1 MTDRQVGGTVMLIHG
16 EITGENVFV
25 CVKPELVLMMSLNG
39 CARTF
44 NINNQP

>member
-1 MTDRQVGGTVMLIHG
+1 MADRQVGGTVIHIHG
-16 EITGENVFV
+16 EIPGENVSV
-25 CVKPELVLMMSLNG
+25 YVKPELVLIMFLNG